1 MIDLTVPDLME
12 LSAFITNLSVQEIAV
27 IGPLML
33 SLASALLLLA
43 LLRRQSKGAPG
54 KPAISGIESPEV
66 GTQGLSDVTRV
77 QGELREL
84 VREFSTLAEQ
94 VLRTVDCDQMTA
106 RLPKAGGAALQLV
119 DLGLTP
125 AEAARATEMTVGEVA
140 LLMNIRKAKT
150 SRLCLS
156 EAISMEE
163 AEDVAVK
170 TTHGIGG
177 GHRERMGLNGDAH

>member
-1 MIDLTVPDLME
+1 MIELTVPDLME
-12 LSAFITNLSVQEIAV
+12 LSAFFTNLSAQEIAV

-33 SLASALLLLA
+33 SLASAVLLWV
-43 LLRRQSKGAPG
+43 LLRRQSKGAPV
-54 KPAISGIESPEV
+54 KSAVSGIESPEV

-94 VLRTVDCDQMTA
+94 VLQAVDGDRMGA

-125 AEAARATEMTVGEVA
+125 AEAARATQMTVGEVA
-140 LLMNIRKAKT
+140 LLMNLRKAQT

-156 EAISMEE
+156 ERTSMEV
-163 AEDVAVK
+163 EDVAVK
-170 TTHGIGG
+170 ATDGIGG
-177 GHRERMGLNGDAH
+177 GHCGRMGVNGDAH